1 MTADLHVKRISPL
14 AGFAG
19 VSDARLDVREIP
31 FLHQT
36 NVRADP
42 ARLPAA
48 WAERLP
54 IEPGTWRRS
63 GEADILWL
71 GPDEWLAIGDLA
83 PNPRTTPDDTPSP
96 RTTPESR
103 HTSPDD
109 APSQRT
115 TADDVL
121 LTDVSAQRT
130 TVRVAGPGARDLLA
144 HGCALDLHPSVFGPG
159 QCAQTMLARA
169 QVVLMAREQDE
180 FWILIRASFARY
192 LATWITDAATDY

>member
-1 MTADLHVKRISPL
+1 MTADLYLKRISPL
-14 AGFAG
+14 AGFAS
-19 VSDARLDVREIP
+19 VSDAQLDVREIP
-31 FLHQT
+31 FLRQT

-48 WAERLP
+48 WADRLP
-54 IEPGTWRRS
+54 IEPGTWRHS

-71 GPDEWLAIGDLA
+71 GPDEWLAIGDLGPA
-83 PNPRTTPDDTPSP
+83 PRDPLAPLRPHNIAA
-96 RTTPESR
+96 
-103 HTSPDD
+103 DD
-109 APSQRT
+109 APSRHT
-115 TADDVL
+115 TADNVL

-169 QVVLMAREQDE
+169 QVVLMVREEDE
-180 FWILIRASFARY
+180 FWILVRASFARY
-192 LATWITDAATDY
+192 LATWIIDAATDY